1 MKIICFLLIIIFF
14 SSILQAQPWT
24 KNLPKVKSR
33 SELTFFDYQNAFY
46 DYWAPFHLEKGYYIE
61 NGFKKKARGWKQF
74 KRWEYAM
81 QGQINP
87 LTGEFPK
94 KTAQQVVDA
103 FNLSHPQP
111 RSSFPASWTS
121 LGPDNSNGG
130 YSGVGRINCVA
141 FHPGDINTYWA
152 GAAAGGLW
160 VTHDNG
166 TSWTCLTDQNGVLA
180 VSNIIIPPDY
190 ASSHTIYIGTGDRES
205 YDNRSI
211 GVLKSTDNGQSWNTT
226 GLSYS
231 IFDNEM
237 VNRLLIDPNNS
248 ETLLAATSEGVFKTT
263 DGGETWNT
271 QLTSIAFIDMEFQP
285 GNTNT
290 IYGSTKDGRIFVSTN
305 GSSFGAP
312 SFEDG
317 DANRIELAVS
327 PNQPTW
333 VYAVAVNSGSGL
345 YGVYKS
351 INSGSTFSLVLD
363 GNTKNLLAYES
374 DGSGS
379 GGQGYYDLCIAA
391 SPTNANNIVVGGVN
405 TWGSSNGGNSWTL
418 LNHWVGENAQEVH
431 ADKHS
436 LTYRG
441 NGDLFETN
449 DGGVYMSLN
458 NGNNWSDKTNGIVIS
473 QMYKLGVSQTD
484 GGDIITGLQDNGT
497 KIHSGA
503 IWFDQIGGDGME
515 CLIDYTD
522 VDIQY
527 GTLYYGSIYRTMN
540 HWQSSDEVTAFD
552 AGEGAWITPY
562 IIDPVNPEILYAG
575 YAEVWKSGDRGNNW
589 EKISNFHVT
598 NGLIQSMAIATSDPL
613 VMYIAFNSNMWKTVD
628 GGGHWT
634 NTTNDLP
641 SSQAAIRYISVKHND
656 PNTVWVALSG
666 YTKPGV
672 YESRDGGMTWND
684 ISAGL
689 PPIPVNTVVENKLL
703 MSDNLYA
710 GTELGVYSKRGTEDW
725 TLFNNG
731 LPNVIVNELEIY
743 YASNPIGT
751 KLRAATYGR
760 GLWETSIPFSSTPVS
775 TPENANIC
783 DGATASLTLLEF
795 EGDVQWQTSSDG
807 VSGWADVSGGSGANT
822 ENYTTGILNGTTYY
836 RAAITNGANTI
847 YSNTSIVNV
856 NPTPDAAGPIAGDT
870 TVCQG
875 QQDIVYTVDPIADAG
890 IYIWTLPAGIT
901 GTSSTES
908 ITLDIGIGT
917 QGGTISVF
925 GRNSV
930 CDGASSSFDIS
941 VSPRP
946 SKPLIGSISQPTC
959 AIATGQ
965 VTLNNLPSS
974 GEWTVTSIPDG
985 VTLIG
990 TGTSAIIGS
999 LEPGNHSFTITNQSG
1014 CVSAVSST
1022 IVIHAH
1028 TFMPPAPVVT
1038 VNGDLL
1044 HSDAPVGNQWYD
1056 ENGVIAG
1063 ETSPDFIAPQ
1073 TGEYYTIVTLN
1084 GCMSDTSNIIY
1095 IDFTAVDP
1103 VDAGKNLNVYPNPVK
1118 DELMIEIPGNREVV
1132 QFDILNSVG
1141 QVIHKGHVLE
1151 IILVKMSK
1159 FAPGVYV
1166 VKIGYPIEKERKI
1179 VKVE

>member
-1 MKIICFLLIIIFF
+1 M
-14 SSILQAQPWT
+14 
-24 KNLPKVKSR
+24 
-33 SELTFFDYQNAFY
+33 
-46 DYWAPFHLEKGYYIE
+46 E
-61 NGFKKKARGWKQF
+61 NGVKKKARGWKQF
-74 KRWEYAM
+74 RRWEYAM
-81 QGQINP
+81 QSQINP

-94 KTAQQVVDA
+94 KTAQQVVDE
-103 FNLSHPQP
+103 FNLSHAHQ
-111 RSSFPASWTS
+111 RSPFPANWTS

-205 YDNRSI
+205 FDNRSI

-226 GLSYS
+226 GLSYT

-237 VNRLLIDPNNS
+237 VNRLLIDPTNS
-248 ETLLAATSEGVFKTT
+248 ETLLAATTEGVFKTT
-263 DGGETWNT
+263 DGGATWNT
-271 QLTSIAFIDMEFQP
+271 QLTPLAFIDMEFQP
-285 GNTNT
+285 GNPST

-305 GSSFGAP
+305 GNSFGAP

-317 DANRIELAVS
+317 DASRIELAVS

-333 VYAVAVNSGSGL
+333 VYSVAVNSNSGL

-351 INSGSTFSLVLD
+351 INSGSTFSLLLD
-363 GNTKNLLAYES
+363 GNTKNLLSYES

-418 LNHWVGENAQEVH
+418 LNHWVGENAQTVH

-436 LTYRG
+436 LTYRT

-449 DGGVYMSLN
+449 DGGVYISQN
-458 NGNNWSDKTNGIVIS
+458 NGNNWDDKTNGIVIS

-522 VDIQY
+522 ADIQY

-552 AGEGAWITPY
+552 AGDGAWITPY
-562 IIDPVNPEILYAG
+562 IIDPVDPQTLYAG
-575 YAEVWKSGDRGNNW
+575 YAEVWKSGDRGDNW
-589 EKISNFHVT
+589 EKISNLHIT
-598 NGLIQSMAIATSDPL
+598 NGLIQSMAIAPSDPL
-613 VMYIAFNSNMWKTVD
+613 VIYIAFNSNIWKTVD

-641 SSQAAIRYISVKHND
+641 SSQADIRYISVKHND
-656 PNTVWVALSG
+656 PNKVWVALSG
-666 YTKPGV
+666 FTNPGV
-672 YESRDGGMTWND
+672 YESGNGGMTWTD
-684 ISAGL
+684 ISQGL
-689 PPIPVNTVVENKLL
+689 PPIPVHTVVENKLL

-710 GTELGVYSKRGTEDW
+710 GTELGVYSKRGNEAW

-731 LPNVIVNELEIY
+731 LPNVIIDELEIY
-743 YASNPIGT
+743 YAANPVNT

-783 DGATASLTLLEF
+783 EGTTASLTLLEF
-795 EGDVQWQTSSDG
+795 EGDVQWQTSADG
-807 VSGWADVSGGSGANT
+807 VNGWVNVSNGSGANT
-822 ENYTTGILNGTTYY
+822 ESYTTGILHGTTYY

-875 QQDIVYTVDPIADAG
+875 QQDIVYTVEPIADAG
-890 IYIWTLPAGIT
+890 IYIWTLPSGVT

-908 ITLDIGIGT
+908 ITVDIGVGS

-946 SKPLIGSISQPTC
+946 SKPLVGSVVQPTC
-959 AIATGQ
+959 LDSTGS
-965 VTLNNLPSS
+965 VTINNLPTS
-974 GEWTVTSIPDG
+974 GEWTLTEIQGGATSTG
-985 VTLIG
+985 S
-990 TGTSAIIGS
+990 GTSFVVTGLRS
-999 LEPGNHSFTITNQSG
+999 GNHSFTVTNQGG
-1014 CVSAVSST
+1014 CISAVSST

-1028 TFMPPAPVVT
+1028 VFMPPAPVVT
-1038 VNGDLL
+1038 VNGALL

-1056 ENGVIAG
+1056 GNGIIAG
-1063 ETSPDFIAPQ
+1063 ETAQDFIAPQ
-1073 TGEYYTIVTLN
+1073 TGDYYTIVTLN
-1084 GCMSDTSNIIY
+1084 GCTSETSNVVI
-1095 IDFTAVDP
+1095 IDFTAIDP
-1103 VDAGKNLNVYPNPVK
+1103 VESGKNIIVYPNPVK
-1118 DELMIEIPGNREVV
+1118 DDMVIEMPGNRENVK
-1132 QFDILNSVG
+1132 FEILNSLG
-1141 QVIHKGHVLE
+1141 QVVFKGHMLDKV
-1151 IILVKMSK
+1151 IVKMTKYAVGAYVIKVSGENG
-1159 FAPGVYV
+1159 GVRRII
-1166 VKIGYPIEKERKI
+1166 KG
-1179 VKVE
+1179 

>member
-1 MKIICFLLIIIFF
+1 MKKYSSLLF
-14 SSILQAQPWT
+14 SILVCASLFAQPWT
-24 KNLPKVKSR
+24 KNLPKEKSR
-33 SELTFFDYQNAFY
+33 SELTFFDYQNAFEE
-46 DYWAPFHLEKGYYIE
+46 YWAPFRLEKGYYME
-61 NGFKKKARGWKQF
+61 NGTKKKARGWKQF

-81 QGQINP
+81 QSQINP

-94 KTAQQVVDA
+94 KTAQQVVDE
-103 FNLSHPQP
+103 FNLSHAHT
-111 RSSFPASWTS
+111 RSLFPANWTS
-121 LGPDNSNGG
+121 LGPDNSNSG

-166 TSWTCLTDQNGVLA
+166 STWTCLTDQNGVLA

-190 ASSHTIYIGTGDRES
+190 ESSHTIYIGTGDRES

-211 GVLKSTDNGQSWNTT
+211 GVLKSTDSGQSWNET

-231 IFDNEM
+231 IYDNEM
-237 VNRLLIDPNNS
+237 VNRILIDPNNN
-248 ETLLAATSEGVFKTT
+248 ETLLAATTEGVFKTT
-263 DGGETWNT
+263 DGGATWNT
-271 QLTSIAFIDMEFQP
+271 LLTNLAFIDMEFRP
-285 GNTNT
+285 GNPNI
-290 IYGSTKDGRIFVSTN
+290 IYGSTKDGRIFVSTD

-312 SFEDG
+312 SFEDSE
-317 DANRIELAVS
+317 ASRIELAVS

-333 VYAVAVNSGSGL
+333 VYAVAVNSESGL
-345 YGVYKS
+345 YGIYKS
-351 INSGSTFSLVLD
+351 INSGSSFDLVLD
-363 GNTKNLLAYES
+363 GNATNLLSYES

-418 LNHWVGENAQEVH
+418 LNHWYGDMAQAVH

-436 LTYRG
+436 LTYRA
-441 NGDLFETN
+441 NGDVFETN
-449 DGGVYMSLN
+449 DGGVYISQN
-458 NGNNWSDKTNGIVIS
+458 NGNNWADKTNGIVIS

-497 KIHSGA
+497 KIHSGS

-522 VDIQY
+522 ADIQY
-527 GTLYYGSIYRTMN
+527 GTLYYGSIFRTMN

-552 AGEGAWITPY
+552 AGDGAWITPY
-562 IIDPVNPEILYAG
+562 IIDPVDPQTLYAG

-589 EKISNFHVT
+589 EKISNFHIT
-598 NGLIQSMAIATSDPL
+598 NGLIQSMAISSSDPL
-613 VMYIAFNSNMWKTVD
+613 VIYIAFNSNIWKTVD

-641 SSQAAIRYISVKHND
+641 SSQADIRYITVKNND
-656 PNTVWVALSG
+656 PNKVWVALSG
-666 YTKPGV
+666 YSNPGV
-672 YESRDGGMTWND
+672 YESDNGGMTWTD
-684 ISAGL
+684 ISQGL
-689 PPIPVNTVVENKLL
+689 PPIPVHTVVENKLL

-710 GTELGVYSKRGTEDW
+710 GTELGVYSKRGNEEW
-725 TLFNNG
+725 TRFSNG

-743 YASNPIGT
+743 YAQNPIET

-775 TPENANIC
+775 TPENADIC
-783 DGATASLTLLEF
+783 EGTTASLTLLEF
-795 EGDVQWQTSSDG
+795 EGDVQWQTSVDG
-807 VSGWADVSGGSGANT
+807 VNGWVDVSDGSGANT

-836 RAAITNGANTI
+836 RAAITNGANTT
-847 YSNTSIVNV
+847 YSNTSTVNV

-875 QQDIVYTVDPIADAG
+875 QQDIVYSIEPIAEAG
-890 IYIWTLPAGIT
+890 IYIWTLPSGIT
-901 GTSSTES
+901 GTSSSES
-908 ITLDIGIGT
+908 ITVDIGVGT

-946 SKPLIGSISQPTC
+946 SKPLIGSIVQPTC
-959 AIATGQ
+959 ASETGQ

-985 VTLIG
+985 LTLNG
-990 TGTSAIIGS
+990 TGTSVIVSG
-999 LEPGNHSFTITNQSG
+999 LEPGNHSFTITNQGG
-1014 CVSAVSST
+1014 CVSAASST

-1028 TFMPPAPVVT
+1028 AFMPPAPLVT
-1038 VNGDLL
+1038 VNGALL

-1056 ENGVIAG
+1056 GNGIIAG
-1063 ETSPDFIAPQ
+1063 ETAQDFIAPQ
-1073 TGEYYTIVTLN
+1073 TGDYYTIVTLT
-1084 GCMSDTSNIIY
+1084 GCTSDTSNVVI
-1095 IDFTAVDP
+1095 IDFTAIDP
-1103 VDAGKNLNVYPNPVK
+1103 VESGKNIIVYPNPVK
-1118 DELMIEIPGNREVV
+1118 DEMVIEMHGNKETVK
-1132 QFDILNSVG
+1132 FEILNSVG
-1141 QVIHKGHVLE
+1141 QVVYKGHLIDKV
-1151 IILVKMSK
+1151 IVKMTKYAVGAYVIKVSGENG
-1159 FAPGVYV
+1159 GVRRII
-1166 VKIGYPIEKERKI
+1166 KG
-1179 VKVE
+1179 